1 MSKKSS
7 EKWKKLT
14 PEEKA
19 VWEEKAR
26 LDKERYNLEKER
38 YTGPWQVPY
47 KRAKKDPTA
56 PKRPMSAFLYYSQVK
71 RSSIKEKYKGMK
83 NTEISRVLGQMWKN
97 ASQEERAPF
106 ISREKEERDKY
117 KVKMA
122 KWRKEDADRKEAQR
136 EVEAE
141 QIRQAASQRKSAYD
155 HPYYNPTIEQSHP
168 LQPQPTGSQYSY
180 SYYRGGYTPQH
191 GYFPP
196 HLNYT
201 LEGNYQSHH
210 APPVYSNQL
219 SERVQTTQQQE
230 DQQHQD
236 IGGQFTQEDIQ
247 DATDDDLKPL
257 PFRPLPDDCSV
268 KSEDNYTTSVHHS
281 EHYYLHHRHGP
292 NSYNQI
298 HPETQISAPSFDH
311 EENYGNIRYPT
322 F

>member
-1 MSKKSS
+1 M
-7 EKWKKLT
+7 
-14 PEEKA
+14 
-19 VWEEKAR
+19 WEEKAR

-122 KWRKEDADRKEAQR
+122 KWRQEDADRKEAQR

-141 QIRQAASQRKSAYD
+141 QIRQAASQRRSAYEYS
-155 HPYYNPTIEQSHP
+155 HYNPTIEQSHP
-168 LQPQPTGSQYSY
+168 PQPRPAGSQYSY

-196 HLNYT
+196 HLNYP
-201 LEGNYQSHH
+201 LEGNYQSLH

-219 SERVQTTQQQE
+219 PEQLQTTQQQQ
-230 DQQHQD
+230 DQQHHNL
-236 IGGQFTQEDIQ
+236 GGQFTQQDIQ
-247 DATDDDLKPL
+247 DAADDDLKPL
-257 PFRPLPDDCSV
+257 PFRTTPDDCSV
-268 KSEDNYTTSVHHS
+268 KSEDNYTTSVHQS
-281 EHYYLHHRHGP
+281 EHYYHHHHGP
-292 NSYNQI
+292 TSYNHI
-298 HPETQISAPSFDH
+298 HPETQISASFEH
-311 EENYGNIRYPT
+311 EENYGNDRYQT